1 MKDLFAEPGDEL
13 EVELDGFV
21 IDIRRG
27 DLLIEIQTTSFAA
40 MGRKLDRVLPEYR
53 VLIVHPIAVETYL
66 HRPGAKPRRSP
77 KRGDMYSLFEELVSF
92 PTLLDH
98 PHLAI
103 EIVLVAVDKHQRPDP
118 SLRRNRGGWRTHDR
132 RLRDIRSQHRFAT
145 IQDLASLIPSALPPV
160 FTTADLASAA
170 GTPRHRAQKM
180 AYCLREV
187 GLFAVVRR
195 SKKGYEYRLA

>member
-1 MKDLFAEPGDEL
+1 MI
-13 EVELDGFV
+13 EV
-21 IDIRRG
+21 
-27 DLLIEIQTTSFAA
+27 QTVSFAA
-40 MGRKLDRVLPEYR
+40 MGRKLDHMLPEYR
-53 VLIVHPIAVETYL
+53 FLIVHPIPVETYL

-77 KRGDMYSLFEELVSF
+77 KRGDIYYLFDELVSF

-103 EIVLVAVDKHQRPDP
+103 EVVLVAVDKHQRADP
-118 SLRRNRGGWRTHDR
+118 RLRRNRGGWRTHDR
-132 RLRDIRSQHRFAT
+132 RLRDIRSQHRFTT

-170 GTPRHRAQKM
+170 GIPRHRAQKM